1 MVICGKFF
9 HVLIVACYVP
19 VASLGLRC
27 TGFWRFYTPFTPLG
41 LLEAGAQCA
50 PYKCT
55 FQTGS
60 YNRDGYVVVPDVF
73 DPDRAAPALR
83 DMESLFYGMSFE
95 EYMAKSERVG
105 VYVP

>member
-19 VASLGLRC
+19 VAPLGLRC

-60 YNRDGYVVVPDVF
+60 YHPQRTKRIEMHLPYLQHLDLD
-73 DPDRAAPALR
+73 
-83 DMESLFYGMSFE
+83 
-95 EYMAKSERVG
+95 ERM
-105 VYVP
+105 